1 MLLYLYQSPTMLLVS
16 ISYYVWMNCWRI
28 LLPTETSSFFIE
40 TNIKIV
46 LPKHAKAHHL
56 RMLRAQNDEMIKSQH
71 SKWKSRPAIA
81 KYLTE
86 HVSNHTH
93 ALVVK
98 FHRSLFV
105 VFLVGFCP
113 RSGWAN
119 QEHELLEN
127 FRFHKKVDSS
137 SWQRE
142 KENKRDTAKQRKV
155 KALWFSRLQSNKIQ
169 GSMVLSVV

>member
-1 MLLYLYQSPTMLLVS
+1 MLLYLYQSPTMFEWIADEFS
-16 ISYYVWMNCWRI
+16 SQQKHY
-28 LLPTETSSFFIE
+28 SFFIE
-40 TNIKIV
+40 THIKIV
-46 LPKHAKAHHL
+46 PPKHPKAHHL

-98 FHRSLFV
+98 FHQSLFV
-105 VFLVGFCP
+105 VFLVGLCP

-155 KALWFSRLQSNKIQ
+155 KLYDFPDSRATKFR
-169 GSMVLSVV
+169 VPWCCP

>member
-1 MLLYLYQSPTMLLVS
+1 MLLYYQSPTMFEWIDDEFS
-16 ISYYVWMNCWRI
+16 SQQKHH
-28 LLPTETSSFFIE
+28 SFFYR
-40 TNIKIV
+40 N
-46 LPKHAKAHHL
+46 KHQNSAAKTCKRHHL

-71 SKWKSRPAIA
+71 SKWKSIPAIA

-98 FHRSLFV
+98 FHQSLFV
-105 VFLVGFCP
+105 VFLVGLCP

-155 KALWFSRLQSNKIQ
+155 KLYDFPDSRATKFR
-169 GSMVLSVV
+169 VPWCCP

>member
-1 MLLYLYQSPTMLLVS
+1 MLLYLYQSPMFEW
-16 ISYYVWMNCWRI
+16 IAD
-28 LLPTETSSFFIE
+28 EFSSQQKHHHFFIE

-46 LPKHAKAHHL
+46 PPKHAKAHHL

-93 ALVVK
+93 DLVVK
-98 FHRSLFV
+98 FHLSLFI
-105 VFLVGFCP
+105 VFLVGLCP

-119 QEHELLEN
+119 QEHELLERSYSPIPTN
-127 FRFHKKVDSS
+127 ASWSSFIGPVGGTGRPLGQSLAHCCRRPLKPNAVGGCDS
-137 SWQRE
+137 
-142 KENKRDTAKQRKV
+142 
-155 KALWFSRLQSNKIQ
+155 F
-169 GSMVLSVV
+169 